1 MRAKDG
7 IEETVQEKLEQRRGK
22 ILVSKALISFMAG
35 LTPDHRD

>member
-22 ILVSKALISFMAG
+22 IIVSKSINGFMAD
-35 LTPDHRD
+35 LTPDYRD